1 MPSTSREIAVSV
13 NSHQFRISH
22 LLLAT
27 FLFALTFAA
36 APILELHE
44 TEWGLWCVV
53 ASSGLTARY
62 VGWLCGTPLGFAV
75 RHSVAWFFG
84 IIGCALAIIAI
95 NFRSCPS
102 IGQLMRDLP
111 DGLAVAALVYG
122 MLVATLLECVFVL
135 ATFSRRSTG
144 FVFVVVPN
152 RSQQQES
159 ATTDKTKD
167 N

>member
-1 MPSTSREIAVSV
+1 
-13 NSHQFRISH
+13 
-22 LLLAT
+22 
-27 FLFALTFAA
+27 
-36 APILELHE
+36 
-44 TEWGLWCVV
+44 
-53 ASSGLTARY
+53 
-62 VGWLCGTPLGFAV
+62 
-75 RHSVAWFFG
+75 
-84 IIGCALAIIAI
+84 
-95 NFRSCPS
+95 
-102 IGQLMRDLP
+102 MRDLP
-111 DGLAVAALVYG
+111 DGLAAAALVYG